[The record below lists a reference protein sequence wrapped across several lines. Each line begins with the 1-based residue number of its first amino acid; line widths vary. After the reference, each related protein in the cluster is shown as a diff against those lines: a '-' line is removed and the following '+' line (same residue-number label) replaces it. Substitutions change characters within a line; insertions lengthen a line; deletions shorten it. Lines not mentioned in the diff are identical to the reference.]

1 MTGVLLNNMS
11 NPDSEV
17 CELDH
22 QTGLASSSLLVAR
35 RLFERRVILLFDE
48 ITIAKAQEVASS
60 LLAMEH
66 SSAEPISIVLNSQ
79 GGHVEA
85 GDTIHDL
92 IRFVKP
98 PVKILGTGW
107 VASAGAH
114 IFLAAHPER
123 RFCLPNTRFMIH
135 QPLGGVGG
143 KAVDI
148 AIEAREIIRV
158 RERLNR
164 IIARETGQPLDKV
177 NHDTDRNFWMTAEQ
191 ARDYGIVTHI
201 IERAADFV

>member
-1 MTGVLLNNMS
+1 M
-11 NPDSEV
+11 DQ
-17 CELDH
+17 DH
-22 QTGLASSSLLVAR
+22 KKANDEAGGQPGERGGSLIAR
-35 RLFERRVILLFDE
+35 RLFERRLILLFDE
-48 ITIAKAQEVASS
+48 ITVKTAREVAAQ

-66 SSAEPISIVLNSQ
+66 ESSEPIRIILNSQ

-98 PVKILGTGW
+98 EVKVLGTGW

-114 IFLAAHPER
+114 IFLAARAER

-135 QPLGGVGG
+135 QPLGGIGG

-164 IIARETGQPLDKV
+164 IIARETGQPLEKV
-177 NHDTDRNFWMTAEQ
+177 NRDTDRNFWMTADE

-201 IERAADFV
+201 IEQASDFV